1 MHRISVPILC
11 VFILL
16 ATTATK
22 AEETHCPGEPFEV
35 RIDSYIE
42 LFVCSNGQERMI
54 DRFFEPPMGINAF
67 EVKRPSASTLVVVN
81 LPRTLSSDTKSG
93 TVLVYDAN
101 SGEQLLKGYSK
112 TSAHASDMN
121 SDGIIE
127 IILFEDFLAF
137 NSLVLSD
144 FGWPTIIEFGD
155 PITIGTIEDYDSLR
169 ERLLHSSIELK
180 RMFEEICIFDG
191 VYSPLCG
198 ANPDIK
204 ALDLFINILSIPHPY

>member
-1 MHRISVPILC
+1 MQRIPVPILC

-16 ATTATK
+16 ASTATK

-35 RIDSYIE
+35 RIDNYVE
-42 LFVCSNGQERMI
+42 LFVCSNGRERMI
-54 DRFFEPPMGINAF
+54 DRFFEPPYRIVAF

-112 TSAHASDMN
+112 FPASAADMN

-127 IILFEDFLAF
+127 IVLFEDFLAF
-137 NSLVLSD
+137 NTLVLSD
-144 FGWPTIIEFGD
+144 VGWPTIIELGD

-169 ERLLHSSIELK
+169 ERLLQSAIEAKKMLK
-180 RMFEEICIFDG
+180 EVCILDG
-191 VYSPLCG
+191 VYNPLCG
-198 ANPDIK
+198 AGQDIT
-204 ALDLFINILSIPHPY
+204 AVDLFIDILSIPHP